1 MSGESDL
8 LLYMVVGGPL
18 LLTVFLL
25 LLAGPIGWFSVI
37 FIGIAVMVLRSFRQD
52 EPEGGSAKENCPACG
67 SLNPPSSETCD
78 HCGES
83 I

>member
-1 MSGESDL
+1 MADGSEL
-8 LLYMVVGGPL
+8 LLYVVVGGPL

-25 LLAGPIGWFSVI
+25 LLAGPIGWFIVV
-37 FIGIAVMVLRSFRQD
+37 FIGIGAMVLQSFRED

-78 HCGES
+78 YCGES